1 MPDISDI
8 AFSAMQYLK
17 HQAKSKGANSI
28 HSPFVFEFHQEVLEF
43 PYSFSLYDDLERVR
57 ESLLRNNTSLEWNE
71 FGAGKAT
78 HAKTVSSIARTSLMP
93 HRKAAF
99 LFRLCR
105 WLRPKAVLELGTSL
119 GLTTAYMASGTSNPV
134 YTFEAV
140 ESLGPEAE
148 KIWTGLQLKNIIQ
161 MIGPVQKTLPD
172 FLKIE
177 AECRWEL
184 AVVDANHRYQPTLD
198 NFSLL
203 NKSRNGRSA
212 CIVFDDIYW
221 SKEMAAAWREIC
233 GHPDV
238 VISIDLFD
246 FGLVFFRPE
255 STRQQFFLR
264 W

>member
-8 AFSAMQYLK
+8 VFRAAQYLK
-17 HQAKSKGANSI
+17 HQSKAKGANAI

-43 PYSFSLYDDLERVR
+43 PYNFSFYSDLERER
-57 ESLLRNNTSLEWNE
+57 ESLLNDNTSIEWIE
-71 FGAGKAT
+71 FGAGKASRI
-78 HAKTVSSIARTSLMP
+78 KTVSSIAQTSLMP

-119 GLTTAYMASGTSNPV
+119 GLTTAYMASATSKPV
-134 YTFEAV
+134 YSFEAV
-140 ESLGPEAE
+140 ESLGPEAQ
-148 KIWTGLQLKNIIQ
+148 KLWAGLRLNNIIQ
-161 MIGPVQKTLPD
+161 LMGPVEETLPD
-172 FLKIE
+172 FLENEVDIQ
-177 AECRWEL
+177 WEL
-184 AVVDANHRYQPTLD
+184 VVVDANHRYQATLD
-198 NFSLL
+198 NFSIL

-221 SKEMAAAWREIC
+221 SMEMAEAWREIS

-246 FGLVFFRPE
+246 FGLIFFRPE